1 MGGKSLAQPYE
12 LLLYATDLPKE
23 VKAPRAWL
31 QGWAEVSIGNLL
43 IG

>member
-1 MGGKSLAQPYE
+1 MGGGSWRNLYE

-31 QGWAEVSIGNLL
+31 QGGQRCPLETF
-43 IG
+43 